1 VIILCGIFG
10 YIGDKNASQV
20 LVQGLLRLEYRGYD
34 SSGIVVRNGSLQTF
48 KEIGKISDLTSI
60 LPKMKGTIGI
70 SHTRWATHGGVT
82 KENAH
87 PHTSEDGKVAI
98 VHNGILQ
105 NSNKLRKRLTRKGI
119 TLSSETDSE
128 VFCHFIAMELKKGKT
143 PMEALASVLRIVR
156 GTWGLCVLFND
167 YDMIL
172 CARNGSPLII
182 GRSSNE
188 MFISSDPHAIR
199 EHTNEMFA
207 LDDGQIARLDR
218 DGFEIMLPEGT
229 PVESNPLELDE
240 EWGVSELGDYPHFM
254 LKEIHEQS
262 QSLQHCISGRLRH
275 SSGSANLGGLEITP
289 QALSTIPHVR
299 LIGCGTALHAA
310 QIGQLLIEKW
320 ARIPAVS
327 HVASEFNMNDPVIN
341 SKAMHFAISQSGET
355 ADTLSAVKEIQRKG
369 ADVHGVI
376 NVVGSTI
383 ARQCGKGVYIH
394 SGPEQSVAST
404 KAFTNMVGAL
414 SLFALKLGR
423 GRSLNLSEGK
433 RITKGLKELPKKIES
448 YLANPGPIAEAVEAI
463 IGAKNVLFLGR
474 GISSP
479 VASEGALKLMEIAYI
494 PCLAYPAGEMKHGPI
509 ALIEEG
515 SPVVVIAPN
524 DGVQDRTLNAIHECK
539 ARGARIIL
547 IHEEGD
553 SISEIGDINISVPKT
568 HPMLSP
574 LVTVLPTQLIAYHTA
589 LKLGNDVDRPRN
601 LAKSVTVE

>member
-1 VIILCGIFG
+1 MCGIFG
-10 YIGDKNASQV
+10 YIGHRNASPL
-20 LVQGLLRLEYRGYD
+20 LVKGLLRLEYRGYD
-34 SSGIVVRNGSLQTF
+34 SSGVVVKNGQLQSY
-48 KEIGKISDLTSI
+48 KDIGKISEMASS
-60 LPKMKGTIGI
+60 LPSLKGSIGI
-70 SHTRWATHGGVT
+70 AHTRWATHGGVT

-87 PHTSEDGKVAI
+87 PHLSNDGKVAI

-105 NSNKLRKRLTRKGI
+105 NSDALRKRLESAGVQ
-119 TLSSETDSE
+119 LNSETDSE
-128 VFCHFIAMELKKGKT
+128 VFCHYIAMALEKGQQ
-143 PMEALASVLRIVR
+143 PFEALQSVLSLTR
-156 GTWGLCVLFND
+156 GTWGVCVLFED
-167 YDMIL
+167 YDYVL

-182 GRSSNE
+182 GRGKNE

-199 EHTNEMFA
+199 EHTDQLVA
-207 LDDGQIARLDR
+207 LEDGQIAKLDAHDFQVMQT
-218 DGFEIMLPEGT
+218 DGQE
-229 PVESNPLELDE
+229 VESSLLQLEE
-240 EWGVSELGDYPHFM
+240 EWGESDLGDYPHFM

-275 SSGSANLGGLEITP
+275 AEGTSVLGGLQVRP
-289 QALSTIPHVR
+289 QDLAQLPHVR

-310 QIGQLLIEKW
+310 QIGQILIEQW

-327 HVASEFNMNDPVIN
+327 HVASEFNANDPVIN
-341 SKAMHFAISQSGET
+341 PKALHLAISQSGET

-369 ADVHGVI
+369 ADVYGVV
-376 NVVGSTI
+376 NVVGSSI

-414 SLFALKLGR
+414 ALFALQLGR
-423 GRSLNLSEGK
+423 SRHLSK
-433 RITKGLKELPKKIES
+433 TKGKSIIREMRTLPEKIRT
-448 YLANPGPIAEAVEAI
+448 YLDQPGPIEDAVELVTK
-463 IGAKNVLFLGR
+463 AKSVLFLGR

-509 ALIEEG
+509 ALIEEN

-539 ARGARIIL
+539 ARGAKIIL

-553 SISEIGDINISVPKT
+553 PISETADVSIPIPSTI
-568 HPMLSP
+568 PMLTP
-574 LVTVLPTQLIAYHTA
+574 LLSVLPTQLIAYHAA
-589 LKLGNDVDRPRN
+589 LDLENDVDRPRN

>member
-1 VIILCGIFG
+1 MCGIFG
-10 YIGDKNASQV
+10 YIGHRNASEL
-20 LVQGLLRLEYRGYD
+20 LVKGLLRLEYRGYD
-34 SSGIVVRNGSLQTF
+34 SSGVVVKNGQLQSY
-48 KEIGKISDLTSI
+48 KDIGKISEMASS
-60 LPKMKGTIGI
+60 LPTLEGSMGI
-70 SHTRWATHGGVT
+70 AHTRWATHGGVT

-87 PHTSEDGKVAI
+87 PHISYDGKVAI

-105 NSNKLRKRLTRKGI
+105 NSDMLRKRLVKLGVQ
-119 TLSSETDSE
+119 LNSQTDSE
-128 VFCHFIAMELKKGKT
+128 IFCHFIAMALEQGKE
-143 PMEALASVLRIVR
+143 PLEALQNVLSIAR
-156 GTWGLCVLFND
+156 GTWGLCVLFKD
-167 YDMIL
+167 YDYVL

-182 GRSSNE
+182 GRGKKE

-199 EHTNEMFA
+199 EHTDQLVA
-207 LDDGQIARLDR
+207 LEDGQIAKMNSQDFQVMQT
-218 DGFEIMLPEGT
+218 DGKE
-229 PVESNPLELDE
+229 VESHLLHLEE
-240 EWGVSELGDYPHFM
+240 EWGESELGDYPHFM

-275 SSGSANLGGLEITP
+275 AEGSSVLGGLQIRP
-289 QALSTIPHVR
+289 QELAQLPHVR

-310 QIGQLLIEKW
+310 QIGQILIEQW

-327 HVASEFNMNDPVIN
+327 HVASEFNANDPVIN
-341 SKAMHFAISQSGET
+341 PKAIHLAISQSGET

-369 ADVHGVI
+369 ADVYGVV

-414 SLFALKLGR
+414 TLFALQLGR
-423 GRSLNLSEGK
+423 SRHLSK
-433 RITKGLKELPKKIES
+433 TKGKSIAREMRTLPEKIRT
-448 YLANPGPIAEAVEAI
+448 YLDDPGPINDAVELVTK
-463 IGAKNVLFLGR
+463 AKSVLFLGR

-509 ALIEEG
+509 ALIEED

-524 DGVQDRTLNAIHECK
+524 DGVQERTLNAIHECK
-539 ARGARIIL
+539 ARGAKIIL

-553 SISEIGDINISVPKT
+553 PISEIGDVSIAIPT
-568 HPMLSP
+568 TIPMLTP
-574 LVTVLPTQLIAYHTA
+574 LLTVLPTQLIAYRAA
-589 LKLGNDVDRPRN
+589 LTLGNDVDRPRN

>member
-1 VIILCGIFG
+1 MCGIFG
-10 YIGDKNASQV
+10 YIGHRNASSL
-20 LVQGLLRLEYRGYD
+20 LVKGLLRLEYRGYD
-34 SSGIVVRNGSLQTF
+34 SSGVVVKNGQLQSY
-48 KEIGKISDLTSI
+48 KDIGKISEMATS
-60 LPKMKGTIGI
+60 LPDIKGSMGI
-70 SHTRWATHGGVT
+70 AHTRWATHGGVT

-87 PHTSEDGKVAI
+87 PHLSNDGKVAI

-105 NSNKLRKRLTRKGI
+105 NSDALRKRLKRAGVQ
-119 TLSSETDSE
+119 LNSETDSE
-128 VFCHFIAMELKKGKT
+128 VFCHYIAMALEEGKE
-143 PMEALASVLRIVR
+143 PLEALQSVLSMAR
-156 GTWGLCVLFND
+156 GTWGVCVLFQD
-167 YDMIL
+167 YDYVL

-182 GRSSNE
+182 GRGKDE

-199 EHTNEMFA
+199 EHTDQLVA
-207 LDDGQIARLDR
+207 LEDGQIAKLDAHNFQVMQT
-218 DGFEIMLPEGT
+218 DGQE
-229 PVESNPLELDE
+229 VESHLLQLEE
-240 EWGVSELGDYPHFM
+240 EWGESELGEYPHFM

-275 SSGSANLGGLEITP
+275 AEGTSVLGGLQVQP
-289 QALSTIPHVR
+289 QELAQLPHVR

-310 QIGQLLIEKW
+310 QIGQILIEQW

-327 HVASEFNMNDPVIN
+327 HVASEFNANDPVIN
-341 SKAMHFAISQSGET
+341 PKALHLAISQSGET

-369 ADVHGVI
+369 ADVYGVV
-376 NVVGSTI
+376 NVVGSSI

-414 SLFALKLGR
+414 ALFALQLGR
-423 GRSLNLSEGK
+423 SRHLSK
-433 RITKGLKELPKKIES
+433 TKGKSIIREMRTLPEKIRT
-448 YLANPGPIAEAVEAI
+448 YLEQPGPIEQAVELVTK
-463 IGAKNVLFLGR
+463 AKSVLFLGR

-509 ALIEEG
+509 ALIEQD

-539 ARGARIIL
+539 ARGAKIIL

-553 SISEIGDINISVPKT
+553 PISETADVSIPIPST
-568 HPMLSP
+568 MPMLTP
-574 LVTVLPTQLIAYHTA
+574 LLSVLPTQLIAYQAA
-589 LKLGNDVDRPRN
+589 LALDNDVDRPRN

>member
-1 VIILCGIFG
+1 MCGIFG
-10 YIGDKNASQV
+10 YIGHRNASSL
-20 LVQGLLRLEYRGYD
+20 LVKGLLRLEYRGYD
-34 SSGIVVRNGSLQTF
+34 SSGIVVKNGKLESY
-48 KEIGKISDLTSI
+48 KDIGKISEMASS
-60 LPKMKGTIGI
+60 LPSLKGSMGI
-70 SHTRWATHGGVT
+70 AHTRWATHGGVT

-87 PHTSEDGKVAI
+87 PHLSNDGKVAI

-105 NSNKLRKRLTRKGI
+105 NSDSLRKRLVESGI
-119 TLSSETDSE
+119 ELSSETDSE
-128 VFCHFIAMELKKGKT
+128 VFCHYISMDLEQGKT
-143 PMEALASVLRIVR
+143 PLESLQNVLSIAR
-156 GTWGLCVLFND
+156 GTWGLCVLFLEHD
-167 YDMIL
+167 FVL

-182 GRSSNE
+182 GRGKDE

-199 EHTNEMFA
+199 EHTDQLVA
-207 LDDGQIARLDR
+207 LEDGQIAQVDAHQFQVMKVDGKKVKSRL
-218 DGFEIMLPEGT
+218 LH
-229 PVESNPLELDE
+229 LEE
-240 EWGVSELGDYPHFM
+240 EWGESELGNYPHFM

-262 QSLQHCISGRLRH
+262 QSLQHCISGRLR
-275 SSGSANLGGLEITP
+275 SAEGTSVLGGLQVQP
-289 QALSTIPHVR
+289 QDLAQLPHVR

-310 QIGQLLIEKW
+310 QIGQILIEQW

-327 HVASEFNMNDPVIN
+327 HVASEFNANDPVIN
-341 SKAMHFAISQSGET
+341 PKALHLAISQSGET

-369 ADVHGVI
+369 ADVYGVV

-414 SLFALKLGR
+414 ALFSLQLGR
-423 GRSLNLSEGK
+423 SRHLSK
-433 RITKGLKELPKKIES
+433 TKGKSIVKEMRNLPEKIRT
-448 YLANPGPIAEAVEAI
+448 YLENPGPIEEAVQLVTQ
-463 IGAKNVLFLGR
+463 AKSVLFLGR

-509 ALIEEG
+509 ALIEEN

-539 ARGARIIL
+539 ARGAKIIL
-547 IHEEGD
+547 IHEQGD
-553 SISEIGDINISVPKT
+553 SISEVGDVSIAIPPTMSMLTPLLSVI
-568 HPMLSP
+568 
-574 LVTVLPTQLIAYHTA
+574 PTQLIAYHAA
-589 LKLGNDVDRPRN
+589 LALGNDVDRPRN

>member
-1 VIILCGIFG
+1 MCGIFG
-10 YIGDKNASQV
+10 YIGHRNASSL
-20 LVQGLLRLEYRGYD
+20 LVKGLLRLEYRGYD
-34 SSGIVVRNGSLQTF
+34 SSGVVVKNGQLQSY
-48 KEIGKISDLTSI
+48 KDIGKISEMATS
-60 LPKMKGTIGI
+60 LPDIKGSMGI
-70 SHTRWATHGGVT
+70 AHTRWATHGGVT

-87 PHTSEDGKVAI
+87 PHLSNDGKVAI

-105 NSNKLRKRLTRKGI
+105 NSDALRKRLKRAGVQ
-119 TLSSETDSE
+119 LNSETDSE
-128 VFCHFIAMELKKGKT
+128 VFCHYIAMALEEGKE
-143 PMEALASVLRIVR
+143 PLEALQSVLSMTR
-156 GTWGLCVLFND
+156 GTWGVCVLFQEYD
-167 YDMIL
+167 YVL

-182 GRSSNE
+182 GRGKDE

-199 EHTNEMFA
+199 EHTDQLVA
-207 LDDGQIARLDR
+207 LEDGQIAKLDAHNFQVMQT
-218 DGFEIMLPEGT
+218 DGQE
-229 PVESNPLELDE
+229 VESHLLQLEE
-240 EWGVSELGDYPHFM
+240 EWGESELGEYPHFM

-275 SSGSANLGGLEITP
+275 AEGTSVLGGLQVQP
-289 QALSTIPHVR
+289 QELAQLPHVR

-310 QIGQLLIEKW
+310 QIGQILIEQW

-327 HVASEFNMNDPVIN
+327 HVASEFNANDPVIN
-341 SKAMHFAISQSGET
+341 PKALHLAISQSGET

-369 ADVHGVI
+369 ADVYGVV
-376 NVVGSTI
+376 NVVGSSI

-414 SLFALKLGR
+414 ALFALQLGR
-423 GRSLNLSEGK
+423 SRHLSK
-433 RITKGLKELPKKIES
+433 TKGKSIIREMRTLPEKIRT
-448 YLANPGPIAEAVEAI
+448 YLEQPGPIDQAVELVTK
-463 IGAKNVLFLGR
+463 AKSVLFLGR

-509 ALIEEG
+509 ALIEQD
-515 SPVVVIAPN
+515 SPIVVIAPN

-539 ARGARIIL
+539 ARGAKIIL

-553 SISEIGDINISVPKT
+553 PISETADVSIPIPSTI
-568 HPMLSP
+568 PMLTP
-574 LVTVLPTQLIAYHTA
+574 LLSVLPTQLIAYQAA
-589 LKLGNDVDRPRN
+589 LALNNDVDRPRN

>member
-1 VIILCGIFG
+1 MCGIFG
-10 YIGDKNASQV
+10 YIGHRNASSL
-20 LVQGLLRLEYRGYD
+20 LVKGLLRLEYRGYD
-34 SSGIVVRNGSLQTF
+34 SSGVVVKNGQLQSY
-48 KEIGKISDLTSI
+48 KDIGKISEMATS
-60 LPKMKGTIGI
+60 LPDIKGSMGI
-70 SHTRWATHGGVT
+70 AHTRWATHGGVT

-87 PHTSEDGKVAI
+87 PHLSNDGKVAI

-105 NSNKLRKRLTRKGI
+105 NSDALRKRLKRAGVQ
-119 TLSSETDSE
+119 LNSETDSE
-128 VFCHFIAMELKKGKT
+128 VFCHYIAMALEEGKE
-143 PMEALASVLRIVR
+143 PLEALQGVLSMAR
-156 GTWGLCVLFND
+156 GTWGVCVLFQD
-167 YDMIL
+167 YDYVL

-182 GRSSNE
+182 GRGKDE

-199 EHTNEMFA
+199 EHTDQLVA
-207 LDDGQIARLDR
+207 LEDGQIAKLDAHNFQVMQT
-218 DGFEIMLPEGT
+218 DGQE
-229 PVESNPLELDE
+229 VESHLLQLEE
-240 EWGVSELGDYPHFM
+240 EWGESELGEYPHFM

-275 SSGSANLGGLEITP
+275 AEGTSVLGGLQVQP
-289 QALSTIPHVR
+289 QELAQLPHVR

-310 QIGQLLIEKW
+310 QIGQILIEQW

-327 HVASEFNMNDPVIN
+327 HVASEFNANDPVIN
-341 SKAMHFAISQSGET
+341 PKALHLAISQSGET

-369 ADVHGVI
+369 ADVYGIV
-376 NVVGSTI
+376 NVVGSSI

-414 SLFALKLGR
+414 SLFALQLGR
-423 GRSLNLSEGK
+423 SRHLSK
-433 RITKGLKELPKKIES
+433 TKGKSIVREMRTLPEKIRS
-448 YLANPGPIAEAVEAI
+448 YLEQPGPIEQAVELVTK
-463 IGAKNVLFLGR
+463 AKSVLFLGR

-509 ALIEEG
+509 ALIEQD

-539 ARGARIIL
+539 ARGAKIIL

-553 SISEIGDINISVPKT
+553 PISETADVSIPIPST
-568 HPMLSP
+568 MPMLTP
-574 LVTVLPTQLIAYHTA
+574 LLSVLPTQLIAYHAA
-589 LKLGNDVDRPRN
+589 LALDNDVDRPRN

>member
-1 VIILCGIFG
+1 MCGIFG
-10 YIGDKNASQV
+10 YIGHRNASSL
-20 LVQGLLRLEYRGYD
+20 LVKGLLRLEYRGYD
-34 SSGIVVRNGSLQTF
+34 SSGIVVKNGKLESY
-48 KEIGKISDLTSI
+48 KDIGKISEMASS
-60 LPKMKGTIGI
+60 LPTLKGSIGI
-70 SHTRWATHGGVT
+70 AHTRWATHGGVT

-87 PHTSEDGKVAI
+87 PHLSNDGKVAI

-105 NSNKLRKRLTRKGI
+105 NSDSLRKRLVNLGI
-119 TLSSETDSE
+119 ELNSETDSE
-128 VFCHFIAMELKKGKT
+128 VFCHFISKDLEQGKT
-143 PMEALASVLRIVR
+143 PLEALQNVLSIAR
-156 GTWGLCVLFND
+156 GTWGLCVLFLEHD
-167 YDMIL
+167 FVL

-182 GRSSNE
+182 GRGKDE

-199 EHTNEMFA
+199 EHTDQLVA
-207 LDDGQIARLDR
+207 LEDGQIAQVNAHQYQVMKV
-218 DGFEIMLPEGT
+218 DGKKVKSSLLH
-229 PVESNPLELDE
+229 LEE
-240 EWGVSELGDYPHFM
+240 EWGESELGDYPHFM

-262 QSLQHCISGRLRH
+262 QSLQHCISGRLR
-275 SSGSANLGGLEITP
+275 SAEGTSVLGGLQVQHQELA
-289 QALSTIPHVR
+289 QLPHVR

-310 QIGQLLIEKW
+310 QIGQVLIEQW

-327 HVASEFNMNDPVIN
+327 HVASEFNANDPVIN
-341 SKAMHFAISQSGET
+341 PKALHLAISQSGET

-369 ADVHGVI
+369 ADVYGIV

-414 SLFALKLGR
+414 ALFSLQLGR
-423 GRSLNLSEGK
+423 SRHLSK
-433 RITKGLKELPKKIES
+433 TKGKSIVKEMRNLPEKIRT
-448 YLANPGPIAEAVEAI
+448 YLENPGPIEEAVQLVTQ
-463 IGAKNVLFLGR
+463 AKSVLFLGR

-509 ALIEEG
+509 ALIEEN

-539 ARGARIIL
+539 ARGAKIIL
-547 IHEEGD
+547 IHEQGD
-553 SISEIGDINISVPKT
+553 PISEVGDVSIAIPPT
-568 HPMLSP
+568 MPMLTP
-574 LVTVLPTQLIAYHTA
+574 LLSVLPTQLIAYHAA
-589 LKLGNDVDRPRN
+589 LALGNDVDRPRN